1 MAQTLLQ
8 LNWIEM
14 LQDAVSSSF
23 FSMLQITLIV
33 IPLLIITEFLKQ
45 GGILDRITSIF
56 SPFTGKLN
64 LPREA
69 AFPIVI
75 AWTVGL
81 QYGAGIVMQVGRE
94 GNLTAKELTITGVF
108 IGIAHSLIEET
119 ILFSGIGG
127 NPLVLFLS
135 RFLAGVIFTYIFL
148 LQLKITG
155 NLAETKKTGE
165 V

>member
-1 MAQTLLQ
+1 M
-8 LNWIEM
+8 NWLEM

-33 IPLLIITEFLKQ
+33 IPLLVVTEFLKE
-45 GGILDRITSIF
+45 GGLLNKISRLF
-56 SPFTGKLN
+56 EPFTNKLN
-64 LPREA
+64 LSKEA

-81 QYGAGIVMQVGRE
+81 QYGAGIVMQVGKE
-94 GNLTAKELTITGVF
+94 GNLTTKELTITGIF

-127 NPLVLFLS
+127 NPFILFFS
-135 RFLAGVIFTYIFL
+135 RFFAGLIFTYIFL
-148 LQLKITG
+148 LQLK
-155 NLAETKKTGE
+155 LVKHYL
-165 V
+165 